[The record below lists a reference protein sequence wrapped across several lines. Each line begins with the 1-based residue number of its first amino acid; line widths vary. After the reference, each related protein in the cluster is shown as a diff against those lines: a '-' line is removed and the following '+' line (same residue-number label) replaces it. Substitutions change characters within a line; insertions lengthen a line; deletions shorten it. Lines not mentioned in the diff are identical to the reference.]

1 MKTVLLLTVW
11 WATLVSLA
19 ATAWRI
25 NRLSSRISPRQ
36 TRLTAWRKIKFW
48 LTTHRDCSWCK
59 RRIHTAPFPR
69 PYELTRGFLV
79 PAVTHTIC
87 PKCLAS
93 VVRELKKPTDLRV
106 ERAMHETRRKVLEKI
121 LNHAV

>member
-19 ATAWRI
+19 AIAW
-25 NRLSSRISPRQ
+25 SPGGRPPKGG
-36 TRLTAWRKIKFW
+36 ASKWRKIKFW
-48 LTTHRDCSWCK
+48 LTTHRDCGWCK